1 LGISLKSAFHLLLPR
16 SAWLI
21 YFSGLSGEDKKGGAM
36 DPLHNIINIVS
47 FSLNIIG
54 ALVTIWGI
62 VISLFEFLKKEAF
75 QKEDS
80 VRLNEAIRLK
90 LGSYLVLAL
99 EFFIA
104 GDIVKTIITPTWQ
117 SLGMLG
123 AIVVIRTILSYFLTK
138 DLKKI

>member
-1 LGISLKSAFHLLLPR
+1 MDTFHSIIDSA
-16 SAWLI
+16 
-21 YFSGLSGEDKKGGAM
+21 
-36 DPLHNIINIVS
+36 S
-47 FSLNIIG
+47 FALNIIG
-54 ALVTIWGI
+54 ALITIWGI
-62 VISLFEFLKKEAF
+62 VVSLFEFLKKEIL
-75 QKEDS
+75 QRSEVIK
-80 VRLNEAIRLK
+80 LNEAIRIR

-117 SLGMLG
+117 SLGILG

>member
-1 LGISLKSAFHLLLPR
+1 MDAF
-16 SAWLI
+16 
-21 YFSGLSGEDKKGGAM
+21 
-36 DPLHNIINIVS
+36 HNIINVVS

-54 ALVTIWGI
+54 ALITIWGI
-62 VISLFEFLKKEAF
+62 LVSLFEFLKKEILSRTDAI
-75 QKEDS
+75 K
-80 VRLNEAIRLK
+80 LNESIRIR

-104 GDIVKTIITPTWQ
+104 GDIVKTIITPTWE
-117 SLGMLG
+117 SLGILG